1 MASRYT
7 AIFIAFFFIFFTS
20 FAQAKEV
27 KVNKEQFIAELL
39 PIVKEIKI
47 KIGGNANHIPNSF
60 IIAQAIYESSWGKR
74 YPPGNLFGL
83 MSKQGKPLRFP
94 SVESGTEFY
103 IKNLLS
109 HRAYGEF
116 QYKIQNW
123 ETNPFVL
130 VSHIKAYSGNPSEY
144 AKNIISII
152 KSNNLLLLDEKI
164 GDFSKEGES
173 PLFFILNK
181 IKQKNKQG
189 IPCLFFKLVV

>member
-1 MASRYT
+1 MLVQNTKGGGQKMASRCSSVF
-7 AIFIAFFFIFFTS
+7 ALIIIMLFTS
-20 FAQAKEV
+20 FSSAKEV
-27 KVNKEQFIAELL
+27 KGISKEQFITDLL

-47 KIGGNANHIPNSF
+47 KIGGNAQNIPNSF

-94 SVESGTEFY
+94 SVEAGTEFY

-109 HRAYGEF
+109 HKAYGEF

-130 VSHIKAYSGNPSEY
+130 VTHIKSYSDNPSEY
-144 AKNIISII
+144 AKNIVSII
-152 KSNNLLLLDEKI
+152 KSNNLLLLDEKV

-173 PLFFILNK
+173 PLFSIS
-181 IKQKNKQG
+181 
-189 IPCLFFKLVV
+189 